1 MSNNH
6 NSTSVTLPAFHVNGA
21 EILTRKGSV
30 ALTGT
35 VSALYALAELL
46 DAHSNSIKPFE
57 NVYGLAVTIKSLA
70 ANLASA
76 EDAIMPLEA
85 ANLHALLDAEQAKGA
100 GNDDA

>member
-1 MSNNH
+1 MSNL
-6 NSTSVTLPAFHVNGA
+6 NSSPVTIPAFHVNGA
-21 EILTRKGSV
+21 EILTRKGSI

-46 DAHSNSIKPFE
+46 GAHSNGIKPFE
-57 NVYGLAVTIKSLA
+57 NVYGISVIVKSLA

-76 EDAIMPLEA
+76 EDAILPLEA